1 MNLQQIEY
9 VLAIAEERSFSK
21 AAKKLFIT
29 QPSLSQVIA
38 KLELQLGTQLF
49 DRTTNPVQIT
59 QAGRIFIK
67 HAREIIIADEM
78 IRSEIAE
85 LSELKRGVLNIGTNT
100 FMASCLLAPSMTEFV
115 SKYNNIKINIFEENS
130 ENLEKLLMDG
140 TIDLAVSTGRFDS
153 NIFMCEHLVYDKLYL
168 AVSEKNPI
176 NRKLTAHRIFA
187 DDIKNNSQ
195 RMSDIQPV
203 DVTVFRNQ
211 KFMFIKND
219 DTIERINEKFIS
231 TFGFAPDTS
240 VYSSHIE
247 TLFSFVLS
255 DIGIAF
261 IPEIFIKFA
270 NVQYHPVYYSIDI
283 PKCSINLVEKSNR
296 QLSETANEYKNI
308 LMQFSSLML

>member
-9 VLAIAEERSFSK
+9 VLKIAEERSFSK

-29 QPSLSQVIA
+29 QPSLSQIIA
-38 KLELQLGTQLF
+38 KLETQLGVQLF

-67 HAREIIIADEM
+67 HAREIITADEL
-78 IRSEIAE
+78 IKSEIAE
-85 LSELKRGVLNIGTNT
+85 LSELKRGVLNIGTNP
-100 FMASCLLAPSMTEFV
+100 FMASCLLAPSMTKFV
-115 SKYNNIKINIFEENS
+115 SEYNDIKINICEDTS
-130 ENLEKLLMDG
+130 ENLEKFLMDG
-140 TIDLAVSTGRFDS
+140 TVDFAVSTGRFDS
-153 NIFMCEHLVYDKLYL
+153 NVFKCEHLVCDKLYL
-168 AVSEKNPI
+168 AVSEKNLI
-176 NRKLTAHRIFA
+176 NRNLTGYRIFA

-195 RMSDIQPV
+195 RINDIQPV

-219 DTIERINEKFIS
+219 DTVEKINEKFIS
-231 TFGFAPDTS
+231 TFGFAPETS
-240 VYSSHIE
+240 VYSNHIE

-270 NVQYHPVYYSIDI
+270 NIQYHPVYYSVDI
-283 PKCSINLVEKSNR
+283 PKSSIKLIEKSNR
-296 QLSETANEYKNI
+296 QLSDTANEYKNI
-308 LMQFSSLML
+308 LMQFFH